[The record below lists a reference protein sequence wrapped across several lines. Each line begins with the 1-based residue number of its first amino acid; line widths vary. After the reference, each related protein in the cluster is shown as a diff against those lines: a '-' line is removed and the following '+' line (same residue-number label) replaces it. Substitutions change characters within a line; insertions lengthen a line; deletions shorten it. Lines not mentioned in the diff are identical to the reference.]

1 MAEIYEAENAEKLDI
16 ERYLDIARRRHIH
29 FLIPLL
35 LGWLIVWGSSWLLQ
49 PRYKSSTLILV
60 EGPNLGKNFV
70 PTVDDDLQV
79 RLQSMQEQIL
89 SRTRLL
95 MIIDSL
101 HLYSEGSKHLSPDDK
116 VARIRKEISL
126 DVSKDP
132 QNAGNI
138 SSFTI
143 QYSARNPRVA
153 QQVTGQ
159 LAELFISEDRQTL
172 LRQSGDTTKFL
183 ESELDKASAEL
194 ADMDAKKKAF
204 EASHLGAL
212 PSQETSNLQILTGLQ
227 AQLQNEQDALNNAT
241 QQRALHQTLIEQLRT
256 NPLPTPRTDEQDPNG
271 VTAIDAQLAKL
282 RDQLTDLQS
291 RYTDSY
297 PDVIKTKAQ
306 IAETL
311 KLRAQAAAAEK
322 AKGTSASANET
333 MTMSQLQG
341 QLEADQVEIQN
352 RQTAVAALQARIGE
366 YEARINAE
374 PASEQQLADL
384 NRGYD
389 QSKANYDDLLKKK
402 EESQMA
408 TSMEQ
413 MQQGER
419 FTMLD
424 PPSLPL
430 KPDFPDR
437 LKFCIAGLV
446 TGLTLGAIAVALF
459 ELFDDRLYREADIK
473 DLLPVPVICEI
484 PQIINPVDELKA
496 RRKTVLGWAMTA
508 TVVVIILAGSAV
520 SVIHG

>member
-1 MAEIYEAENAEKLDI
+1 MAEVHEAEGTEKVDFA
-16 ERYLDIARRRHIH
+16 RYMDIARRRHIH

-35 LGWLIVWGSSWLLQ
+35 LGWAAVWGSSWLLQ

-60 EGPNLGKNFV
+60 EEPNMGKNLV
-70 PTVDDDLQV
+70 PTVEDDLQV
-79 RLQSMQEQIL
+79 RLQSMQAQIL

-101 HLYSEGSKHLSPDDK
+101 HLYSEGREHLSPDDK
-116 VARIRKEISL
+116 VAQMRKEISI
-126 DVSKDP
+126 DVVKDQ
-132 QNAGNI
+132 QNGGV

-143 QYSARNPRVA
+143 QYSAANPRVA

-159 LAELFISEDRQTL
+159 LADLFISENQQTL

-183 ESELDKASAEL
+183 ESELDKASTEL

-212 PSQETSNLQILTGLQ
+212 PSQEASNLQILAGLQ
-227 AQLQNEQDALNNAT
+227 AQLQNEQDALNNAA

-256 NPLPTPRTDEQDPNG
+256 NPAAPTAEQDPNG
-271 VTAIDAQLAKL
+271 VEAIDARLAKL
-282 RDQLTDLQS
+282 RDQLTDLRS

-297 PDVIKTKAQ
+297 PDVVKVKEQ
-306 IAETL
+306 IAQTE
-311 KLRAQAAAAEK
+311 RQRQAAVAAEK
-322 AKGTSASANET
+322 ANGGASANET
-333 MTMSQLQG
+333 MTLTQLQG

-352 RQTAVAALQARIGE
+352 RQRAIAALQARIGE

-437 LKFCIAGLV
+437 LKFCIAGLLV
-446 TGLTLGAIAVALF
+446 GLTLGAISVVAF
-459 ELFDDRLYREADIK
+459 EFSDDHLYDDAEIR
-473 DLLPVPVICEI
+473 DLLPVAIVCEI
-484 PQIINPVDELKA
+484 PQVIDPGDERTARKKA
-496 RRKTVLGWAMTA
+496 AFGWVFAA
-508 TVVVIILAGSAV
+508 TVFLIILAGSAV
-520 SVIHG
+520 SLVHG

>member
-35 LGWLIVWGSSWLLQ
+35 LGWLIVWGSSWLISPL
-49 PRYKSSTLILV
+49 YKSSTLILV
-60 EGPNLGKNFV
+60 EEPTMPRNYVTPN
-70 PTVDDDLQV
+70 VDDDLQA
-79 RLQSMQEQIL
+79 RLQSMQQQIL

-95 MIIDSL
+95 MIVDSL
-101 HLYSEGSKHLSPDDK
+101 HLYNDGRRAMSDDDK
-116 VARIRKEISL
+116 VAQMRKEINIDL
-126 DVSKDP
+126 QRDA
-132 QNAGNI
+132 QNAGI
-138 SSFTI
+138 TAFRI
-143 QYSARNPRVA
+143 DYSARDPRVA

-159 LAELFISEDRQTL
+159 LAELFINENQQTL
-172 LRQSGDTTKFL
+172 LQQSGDTTKFL
-183 ESELDKASAEL
+183 EGELQKAAADLAE
-194 ADMDAKKKAF
+194 MDQKKKAF

-212 PSQETSNLQILTGLQ
+212 PSQEASNLQILTGLQ

-256 NPLPTPRTDEQDPNG
+256 NPVPTPRTAEQDPNG
-271 VTAIDAQLAKL
+271 VEAIDTQLAKL

-311 KLRAQAAAAEK
+311 KLRAQAVAAEK

-341 QLEADQVEIQN
+341 QLESDQVEIQN
-352 RQTAVAALQARIGE
+352 RQTAIASLQARIGE

-384 NRGYD
+384 TLGYN
-389 QSKANYDDLLKKK
+389 QSKAHYDDLLKRKQD
-402 EESQMA
+402 SQMA

-413 MQQGER
+413 NLQGER
-419 FTMLD
+419 FKPLD
-424 PPSLPL
+424 APSLPV
-430 KPDFPDR
+430 KPDYPNR
-437 LKFCIAGLV
+437 LKFCLAGLV
-446 TGLTLGAIAVALF
+446 AGLTLGTISVVSF
-459 ELFDDRLYREADIK
+459 EFADDRMHSEADIK

-484 PQIINPVDELKA
+484 PQVIHPVDELKA